1 METNG
6 YLISNVRLRNQRIAA
21 SEFKTAKEIV
31 SWMGAMQAQDY
42 PMSKWAI
49 GLRLAE
55 PSDDKI
61 VSSINKGDIL
71 RLHIL
76 RPTWHFI
83 SSDDVCW
90 MLQLSA
96 PKIKASTKTEAVHWR
111 LFIINELSLIM
122 GFFTLQ

>member
-1 METNG
+1 LETNG

-55 PSDDKI
+55 ISYEKI

-71 RLHIL
+71 RLHVL

-83 SSDDVCW
+83 SSYDVYW

-96 PKIKASTKTEAVHWR
+96 PKIKASLKSRHKELGLTESLITKTTG
-111 LFIINELSLIM
+111 IIEK
-122 GFFTLQ
+122 T

>member
-1 METNG
+1 METNSN
-6 YLISNVRLRNQRIAA
+6 LISNVRLINQRIAV

-55 PSDDKI
+55 ISDEKI

-71 RLHIL
+71 RLHVL

-83 SSDDVCW
+83 SSDDVYW

-96 PKIKASTKTEAVHWR
+96 PKIKASLKSRHKELGLTESLITKTTD
-111 LFIINELSLIM
+111 IIEK
-122 GFFTLQ
+122 T